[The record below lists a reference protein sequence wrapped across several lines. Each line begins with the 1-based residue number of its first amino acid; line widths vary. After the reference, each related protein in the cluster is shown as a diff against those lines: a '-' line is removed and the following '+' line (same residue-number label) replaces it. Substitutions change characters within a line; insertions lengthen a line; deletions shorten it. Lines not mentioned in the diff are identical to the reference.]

1 MKWLNKTNLI
11 KICQNTFPRH
21 RLLIWNPLC
30 YPEALLSTARRLNF
44 VVNLLDH
51 NCRSKDWFA
60 DLDNKYRQEKQK
72 GDWKDCCWA
81 YKATNLSL
89 GKQFGVGS
97 HPGNCWPG
105 AQFPQ
110 HGISL
115 PDQVRSPSF
124 HSSSCIGRTAQAN
137 SKGDWKLSGKKRDKK
152 IWLGE
157 EKDSKN
163 MESQGRASSWVFLAS
178 LLRRSNSLVWWPGSG
193 GNCCVVQ
200 KINWCPFL
208 RKFFRNLFHH
218 TGSCYFAFRRFNMW
232 CKIK

>member
-44 VVNLLDH
+44 LVNLLYH

-60 DLDNKYRQEKQK
+60 DLDNKYRQGKQK

-152 IWLGE
+152 NMTGGRKRLQEHGKSRQGIKLGFFSQFV
-157 EKDSKN
+157 EKIQQSCL
-163 MESQGRASSWVFLAS
+163 MAW
-178 LLRRSNSLVWWPGSG
+178 VWWKLLCGAK
-193 GNCCVVQ
+193 N
-200 KINWCPFL
+200 
-208 RKFFRNLFHH
+208 
-218 TGSCYFAFRRFNMW
+218 
-232 CKIK
+232 